1 MGKYI
6 SFTPLVR
13 GPIITQAVDYTGA
26 APSAGTSYNGST
38 DEMTITTTNSH
49 NLVVGNPILVT
60 CVGGAGGWTSLT
72 GEYFVYATPTA
83 TTFTI
88 VPKAG
93 TGLTVGTITVAS
105 ANNSISLPTLI
116 DVDAVFKMS
125 RIANNI
131 LGIYLAGVYDSNKVI
146 RVVFNSSDA
155 AGTTHN
161 FIMSEIAKCGY
172 DAYQSGNPV
181 YEINSLP
188 NGRTCNFIF
197 TNA

>member
-13 GPIITQAVDYTGA
+13 GPIITQTIDVTGA
-26 APSAGTSYNGST
+26 AVPATPINPNGST
-38 DEMTITTTNSH
+38 DTITVTTTNPH

-60 CVGGAGGWTSLT
+60 CTGGTNWTTLS
-72 GEYFVYATPTA
+72 GEYFVNTVPST

-88 VPKAG
+88 ILRAG
-93 TGLTVGTITVAS
+93 TSVTPATIAIAAS
-105 ANNSISLPTLI
+105 NNAISLPVLI
-116 DVDAVFKMS
+116 DVDTIFKMS
-125 RIANNI
+125 RIADNI

-146 RVVFNSSDA
+146 RVVFNSNDST
-155 AGTTHN
+155 GETHN

-172 DAYQSGNPV
+172 DAYQSGKPI

-188 NGRTCNFIF
+188 GGRTCNFIF

>member
-93 TGLTVGTITVAS
+93 TGLTVGTVTVAS
-105 ANNSISLPTLI
+105 ANSSIALPTLI
-116 DVDAVFKMS
+116 DVDNIFRMA
-125 RIANNI
+125 RISDLI
-131 LGIYLAGVYDSNKVI
+131 LGIYLVGIYDSNKVI
-146 RVVFNSSDA
+146 RVVFNSADSTGA
-155 AGTTHN
+155 THN
-161 FIMSEIAKCGY
+161 FIMNEIAKCSNN
-172 DAYQSGNPV
+172 AYLSGLPI

-188 NGRTCNFIF
+188 GGRTCNFIF
-197 TNA
+197 TLT